1 MALARRRRM
10 GLHLLLG
17 LTWSLAL
24 DESPSK
30 EGVHICRDTPG
41 WSNGWSGCAWL
52 PGGKDPALCRPTINA
67 SWPSTSGW
75 TCEYYRQQGLCGKLN
90 GVVREIRQS
99 ARGRL
104 HNWPEKNCCGCESQD
119 DTSCNR
125 QTGKSCA
132 LEFGFC
138 GASRGPA
145 YCHNLS
151 TCLCLPGHCASTEGY
166 CSLQVPV
173 QEFATPSASP
183 ASTTCRDTPDWANG
197 WSACAYEE
205 GGRNSAWCKPTPGA
219 VWPSTMGWTCAY
231 YREKGLCKNGNIS
244 TWAMG
249 RMHNYP
255 ERNCCG
261 CHAVQNTT
269 CNRNTGGL
277 CSFGFCDP
285 SRGPTVCVDGKC
297 LCQEGH
303 CGTTAGVCSL
313 TVEAIEASLLTPEGV
328 HEAAGQATKAGIS
341 AAEAARTAGKSA
353 ADDVNAAATAAG
365 RAAIRAGLSREQAA
379 EAAADAAGQAASEA
393 KATPQQAGSA
403 AADWV
408 RKQEKSAGM
417 PQDKQAHAAA
427 KSAARAAAKAAKLI
441 FLTEQQAAYAAQAA
455 ALEAGL
461 DSGLSL
467 QQAESLAVSA
477 VAPGQKNEPAKG
489 AAKARFGPDMVQ
501 DASNQSSS
509 NSGQQLFGWAAG
521 LLIPVAG
528 ACLYCYLRRKGARG
542 HRRFNDEP
550 QFSSDDAEE

>member
-1 MALARRRRM
+1 M

-231 YREKGLCKNGNIS
+231 YREKGLCKNRNIS

-249 RMHNYP
+249 KMHNYP

-379 EAAADAAGQAASEA
+379 EA
-393 KATPQQAGSA
+393 
-403 AADWV
+403 
-408 RKQEKSAGM
+408 R
-417 PQDKQAHAAA
+417 
-427 KSAARAAAKAAKLI
+427 
-441 FLTEQQAAYAAQAA
+441 
-455 ALEAGL
+455 
-461 DSGLSL
+461 
-467 QQAESLAVSA
+467 
-477 VAPGQKNEPAKG
+477 
-489 AAKARFGPDMVQ
+489 
-501 DASNQSSS
+501 
-509 NSGQQLFGWAAG
+509 
-521 LLIPVAG
+521 
-528 ACLYCYLRRKGARG
+528 
-542 HRRFNDEP
+542 
-550 QFSSDDAEE
+550 